1 MTVRATMYRMWML
14 KRFDAHETERMKQL
28 EGLPLASF
36 GSRAAA
42 FVIDFVLSALIF
54 MAIGVPATILLQ
66 RVGWMAE
73 QDVKLHF
80 DFKSW
85 YSVIAVI
92 VYFGLSTYFGRGK
105 TPGKALLRI
114 RVVSLLHERLSFWHS
129 LERALGYCASALEGG
144 FGFIQYFFHPN
155 HRTTHDRIAETIVV
169 AEPRSS
175 PDCG

>member
-1 MTVRATMYRMWML
+1 MTVGATLYRMRVL
-14 KRFDAHETERMKQL
+14 KRFDAHETARLKQL

-42 FVIDFVLSALIF
+42 FVVDFVLAAVIF
-54 MAIGVPATILLQ
+54 MAVGVPATILLQ
-66 RVGWMAE
+66 RAGWIAE
-73 QDVKLHF
+73 SDIMLHF

-85 YSVIAVI
+85 YSVVAVI

-114 RVVSLLHERLSFWHS
+114 RVVSLLHARISFWHS
-129 LERALGYCASALEGG
+129 LERALGYGASALEGG
-144 FGFIQYFFHPN
+144 FGFIQYFVHPN

-169 AEPRSS
+169 AESKGS
-175 PDCG
+175 PARR

>member
-1 MTVRATMYRMWML
+1 MTVRTNVYRMWML

-42 FVIDFVLSALIF
+42 FLLDFVLSALLGT
-54 MAIGVPATILLQ
+54 AVGVPVTILLQ
-66 RVGWMAE
+66 RFGWIAE
-73 QDVKLHF
+73 RDVVLRF

-85 YSVIAVI
+85 YSVVAVI

-105 TPGKALLRI
+105 TPGKTLLRI

-129 LERALGYCASALEGG
+129 VERALGYGASALEGG

-169 AEPRSS
+169 AEPKGS
-175 PDCG
+175 PAKR